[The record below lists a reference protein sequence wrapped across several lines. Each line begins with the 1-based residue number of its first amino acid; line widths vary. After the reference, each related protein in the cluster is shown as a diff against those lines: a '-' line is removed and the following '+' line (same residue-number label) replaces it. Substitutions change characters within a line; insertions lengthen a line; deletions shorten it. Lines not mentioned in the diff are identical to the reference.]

1 MSSVSQHD
9 LVLPERWAL
18 NKAGRAIGR
27 TLKWEDPPTMGGTI
41 PWHSSGAEAQTFTG
55 CSFPAASSCYC
66 QFWTKDCS
74 LELGALGSSLLQAP
88 LAQDFIPAAEV
99 ERETGSIYLS
109 FVSVNL
115 SSKVLQTAGQDW
127 PLLFVLLW
135 QTQQGPPGEG
145 VLLDTEP
152 LTEMSAF
159 WRDTFPPHASPG
171 FTG

>member
-55 CSFPAASSCYC
+55 CSFPVASSCYC

-99 ERETGSIYLS
+99 ERETGS
-109 FVSVNL
+109 VNL
-115 SSKVLQTAGQDW
+115 SATFFKLQGKTGLSCLCCSGRRSRVPQGKGCFW
-127 PLLFVLLW
+127 IQSPLQRCRHSGGTLS
-135 QTQQGPPGEG
+135 QPTPP
-145 VLLDTEP
+145 L
-152 LTEMSAF
+152 
-159 WRDTFPPHASPG
+159 ASQAESP
-171 FTG
+171 